1 MQLEPQP
8 LKGFLLRLIH
18 LHNLEHMKGAF
29 LSMEARGGGGGGGGG
44 HHATTYRSEW
54 K

>member
-8 LKGFLLRLIH
+8 LKGFLLRLIQ
-18 LHNLEHMKGAF
+18 LSNLEYMNEGF

-44 HHATTYRSEW
+44 GDRR
-54 K
+54 

>member
-1 MQLEPQP
+1 MQLEPLP

-29 LSMEARGGGGGGGGG
+29 LSMEARGGIMQLPTGVNGSRGQQVQ
-44 HHATTYRSEW
+44 
-54 K
+54 